1 MEEMYKYWDQVGR
14 MGDLEYYVKFNN
26 NDQWNCDPVKLD
38 ADVFYLI
45 CNNVEY
51 ENIYPFEFYDG
62 YSRSDINRE
71 LNRVFSTRNRK
82 DIAVVYI
89 NSSDLELG
97 VAIQMLINR
106 LHLEGYDQVYLNFQT
121 YEPWKWD
128 TVEAL

>member
-1 MEEMYKYWDQVGR
+1 MEVYKYWGQVGLI
-14 MGDLEYYVKFNN
+14 GDIELYVDHKENGH
-26 NDQWNCDPVKLD
+26 WNCDPIKLD

-45 CNNVEY
+45 CGNVDY

-62 YSRSDINRE
+62 YTLSDIGRE

-82 DIAVVYI
+82 DIVVIYI
-89 NSSDLELG
+89 NSSDLKLG

-106 LHLEGYDQVYLNFQT
+106 LHLEGYDQVYLNFMT
-121 YEPWKWD
+121 HEVWKWD